1 MVLGTVEPIV
11 QYGLKEAQH
20 TSYMHAMREVAAIA
34 YLMGKGYDQKTAW
47 QTVESWETNESF
59 YPRYPCKH
67 C

>member
-1 MVLGTVEPIV
+1 
-11 QYGLKEAQH
+11 
-20 TSYMHAMREVAAIA
+20 MHAMREVAAIA

-59 YPRYPCKH
+59 YPRYRCKH